1 MKDKMIPIIVFIL
14 LVCAPFAFAV
24 PLNDLQGSEFL
35 HELSLEEFVLYGGLS
50 WNSIGTYQGE
60 ACVKQGVRPQPVDL
74 PVEDIALMSLDDF
87 EMPDYGFVYDAEF
100 ILARKERMK
109 EIVKMMDDAF
119 NDPAVQDY
127 DVFNDGPVQYT
138 NAGVFFNTI
147 TEAMEYGNEAL
158 QIVGLLADSAYDGA
172 LWLDYGYVTNS
183 ADIKFAFSDYTR
195 FNTLFN
201 GLMNQ
206 IEESSELENTVNYAA
221 DVLGSQLSNNDGFA
235 NIAAAH
241 EQMDSASDSM
251 NTASDYFSM
260 ANDAAAA
267 GNIPF
272 AQRLDF
278 LGMMNMAQAFY
289 SLGESYKLKQLVLFM
304 ILDGTFRNSMKM
316 KNALGTYLGPPCDPI
331 PNSCYVSA
339 DEHPWSA
346 LLRCCKGC
354 PPAIYLLSSAQAD
367 CVLTGQGKIPPG
379 NPGYVPLPP
388 GSPAPSGVG
397 GPGGAAVASI
407 EDYSKMYPMYQFDE
421 SRTADLKSMRAN
433 IPKFP
438 AIPDDYKP
446 DRSVV
451 AQANLE
457 SSALASDSLIG
468 INVPDILV
476 QPSSIKTRDSNFVSV
491 TVEDDVVVLRDESGK
506 LVKRIES
513 LTPKSL
519 AADLK
524 LRPENYGEEL
534 KGLVIKPKEYYLDDM
549 LVGISSNGDVV
560 DIETGDVV
568 REAGKEFGQK
578 NELWE
583 QTQERMVLLSEVA
596 ELEESEEL
604 TGNDRWYY
612 REKRRAA
619 LYWTISVADRKYQM
633 ELNDLNAKD
642 TTFEERTKMT
652 ETLNARA
659 NADLIKIIE
668 DDISDARVKKYSRFF
683 LETSMN
689 LMDLLKQRSVEQDY
703 DKITEINAQI
713 LSIIYDVGLAD
724 YYVVLKDNN
733 RKLEI

>member
-14 LVCAPFAFAV
+14 LVCTSFAFAAQ
-24 PLNDLQGSEFL
+24 LNDLQGSEFL
-35 HELSLEEFVLYGGLS
+35 HELSLEEFILYGGLT
-50 WNSIGTYQGE
+50 WNSIGTYQGK
-60 ACVKQGVRPQPVDL
+60 ACVKQGIRPQPMDL
-74 PVEDIALMSLDDF
+74 PVENVALMSLDDL
-87 EMPDYGFVYDAEF
+87 EMPDYGFVYDADF
-100 ILARKERMK
+100 IIARKERMK

-127 DVFNDGPVQYT
+127 DVFKDGPVQYT

-183 ADIKFAFSDYTR
+183 ADIRFAFSDYTR
-195 FNTLFN
+195 FNLLFN

-206 IEESSELENTVNYAA
+206 IEEDSELENTVNYAA
-221 DVLGSQLSNNDGFA
+221 DVLGSQLSNSDGFA

-241 EQMDSASDSM
+241 EQMDSAAASMDS
-251 NTASDYFSM
+251 AGDYFSM

-267 GNIPF
+267 GNTPF

-278 LGMMNMAQAFY
+278 LGTMNMAQAFY

-304 ILDGTFRNSMKM
+304 ILDGTFRSTAKM
-316 KNALGTYLGPPCDPI
+316 KHALGTYLGPPCDPI
-331 PNSCYVSA
+331 PNVCASPPANIYT
-339 DEHPWSA
+339 
-346 LLRCCKGC
+346 CCKGC
-354 PPAIYLLSSAQAD
+354 PPAIYLLTATEAP

-388 GSPAPSGVG
+388 GSPAPSGI
-397 GPGGAAVASI
+397 GGAAVAAI
-407 EDYSKMYPMYQFDE
+407 EDYSAMYPMYQFDE
-421 SRTADLKSMRAN
+421 SRAADLKSMRAN
-433 IPKFP
+433 FPKFP
-438 AIPDDYKP
+438 AIPADYKP

-451 AQANLE
+451 AQANLK

-476 QPSSIKTRDSNFVSV
+476 KPSSIKTRDGSFVSV
-491 TVEDDVVVLRDESGK
+491 TVEDDVVALRDESGK
-506 LVKRIES
+506 LVKKIES
-513 LTPKSL
+513 LTPRSL

-524 LRPENYGEEL
+524 LRPELYADEL
-534 KGLVIKPKEYYLDDM
+534 KGLVVRPKEYYLDDR

-560 DIETGDVV
+560 DAETGDVV
-568 REAGKEFGQK
+568 KKAGKEFGHK
-578 NELWE
+578 NELWK
-583 QTQERMVLLSEVA
+583 QAQDRMMLLSKVA
-596 ELEESEEL
+596 ELEENEDL

-619 LYWTISVADRKYQM
+619 LYWTISIADRKYQM
-633 ELNDLNAKD
+633 ELNELDAKD

-652 ETLNARA
+652 EALNARA

-668 DDISDARVKKYSRFF
+668 DDISDARVKKYARFF
-683 LETSMN
+683 LEESMN

-703 DKITEINAQI
+703 DKITEINAHI
-713 LSIIYDVGLAD
+713 LSIIYDADLAD
-724 YYVVLKDNN
+724 YYVVLRDNN
-733 RKLEI
+733 RSSVFSK